1 MRARLFH
8 PVGVRFRVS
17 LILILTTILAPLR
30 LTADE
35 PNLGEIVLEAKGYVV
50 PAKQVW
56 VSPKV
61 LGQVV
66 ESMIEEGKRVKAGD
80 ILARLDPTEYEIA
93 LRVARAKLKLAE
105 GGLAKAKESG
115 TKADLAIAEAK
126 VELAHAKVA
135 LAQYRV
141 ECTVVRAPV
150 SGTVVMKEVDVGSLL
165 DTRSLN
171 TKGSLCGLA
180 DFQKMEI
187 QLKVQERD
195 FAKIALGQ
203 KCQVRLDAFPQKSY
217 EGTVSRILP
226 IADRALGAVEV
237 RVRVDIP
244 KNDESF
250 REEMG
255 AIVAIGAKK

>member
-1 MRARLFH
+1 MNQSSL
-8 PVGVRFRVS
+8 VRTL
-17 LILILTTILAPLR
+17 LILVLILMTASLSRA
-30 LTADE
+30 ADE
-35 PNLGEIVLEAKGYVV
+35 PNLGEIVYEAKGYVV
-50 PAKQVW
+50 PAKQVS

-105 GGLAKAKESG
+105 GELAKAKESG

-126 VELAHAKVA
+126 VELAQAKVA

-150 SGTVVMKEVDVGSLL
+150 SGTVVMKQADVGSLL

-171 TKGSLCGLA
+171 IRGILCDLA
-180 DFQKMEI
+180 DFQNMEI
-187 QLKVQERD
+187 QLRVQDKD
-195 FAKIALGQ
+195 FAKIAIGQ
-203 KCQVRLDAFPQKSY
+203 KCQIRLDAFPEKTY
-217 EGTVSRILP
+217 GGNVSRILP

-237 RVRVDIP
+237 RVRVEIP

-255 AIVAIGAKK
+255 AIVSIGSKR

>member
-1 MRARLFH
+1 MFH
-8 PVGVRFRVS
+8 LQRKGLSFICALAV
-17 LILILTTILAPLR
+17 ILAPIR
-30 LTADE
+30 LAADE

-50 PAKQVW
+50 PAKAVW
-56 VSPKV
+56 VNPKV

-80 ILARLDPTEYEIA
+80 ILARLDPAEYEIA
-93 LRVARAKLKLAE
+93 LRLARAKLKLAE
-105 GGLAKAKESG
+105 GGLAKAKENG

-126 VELAHAKVA
+126 VELAQAKVA
-135 LAQYRV
+135 LAQYHL

-150 SGTVVMKEVDVGSLL
+150 SGTVVTKEADVGTLL

-171 TKGSLCGLA
+171 TKSLLCALA
-180 DFQKMEI
+180 DYQNMEI

-195 FAKIALGQ
+195 FARIALGQ
-203 KCQVRLDAFPQKSY
+203 KCQIRLDAFPQKSY
-217 EGTVSRILP
+217 GGTVSRILP
-226 IADRALGAVEV
+226 IADRALGAVEL

-250 REEMG
+250 RGEMG
-255 AIVAIGAKK
+255 AIVSIGSKK